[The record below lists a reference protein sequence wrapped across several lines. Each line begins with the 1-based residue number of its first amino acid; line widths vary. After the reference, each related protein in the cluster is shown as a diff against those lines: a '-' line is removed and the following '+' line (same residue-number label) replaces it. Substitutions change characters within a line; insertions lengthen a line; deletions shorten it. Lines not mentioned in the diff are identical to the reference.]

1 MNLRLY
7 DVIYSLQRFFQE
19 RLGVRVDWIYDGY
32 KHPDERPYMTIEVI
46 TDERTAISKQREA
59 VRIVEHLQLG
69 YHATNIVDRTKK
81 AEEIADL
88 LTFNKIPYFDTEKSH
103 TEPVGDFLC
112 EVVAVTPMPADDIS
126 KESER
131 HRVYFDIEI
140 EKIVRGGIK

>member
-7 DVIYSLQRFFQE
+7 DIIYSLQRFFQE

-69 YHATNIVDRTKK
+69 YHASNIVDRTKK

-88 LTFNKIPYFDTEKSH
+88 LTFNKIPYLDKENSTTEQAS
-103 TEPVGDFLC
+103 EFFC
-112 EVVAVTPMPADDIS
+112 EVVAVTPIDRKSTRLNSSHVKIS
-126 KESER
+126 YA
-131 HRVYFDIEI
+131 VFCL
-140 EKIVRGGIK
+140 